1 MVWFLWPD
9 SSSDVDPRWIF
20 SAFGLAQLLL
30 CVLLSPAVTAPII
43 TEEKE
48 LDRFGMLFA
57 SLLTPRE
64 VLFGKGFSAFLLLF
78 MVLLSASPFFILML
92 ALGSVSWV
100 ELLQVVLVS
109 LVALLQCSSLGLYCS
124 CLKDRSYDALLS
136 SYAWLLA
143 LVGLTLVPGY
153 LLSGFADLGPLW
165 ACIRSLSPFSAM
177 MEVVAPEM
185 LATFGRLPEAWSLG
199 ELWSADLWFYLA
211 AGTLSSFLLLWLS
224 LRKVFEFPLG
234 HEKSSRPS
242 DSRKRGLF
250 KFTLID
256 PNKTRPPFSVS
267 SLIYVNELRCKLFGY
282 IGNLIR
288 GIYGGVFLSISL
300 VILVSLSVETL
311 SLSAVKTV
319 ALSFQ
324 MGLIVLLAPALGA
337 PSISEELENGTLEM
351 LRLTPLSA
359 WALWK
364 GKVKAINVYLLILLV
379 SSSPIYLM
387 LFLLNNV
394 ESKDPLLTLRII
406 GIQTLLLLF
415 STTVGVWSSAL
426 MGKTQKAVGLAY
438 AILLSICFLPFM
450 SPWIVSN
457 PDWVPWVKSI
467 SPFIAVEKELASK
480 HASFLP
486 ESIVHLSTIGAI
498 FTLLLLHSLFLVN
511 RHMRRA
517 AA

>member
-1 MVWFLWPD
+1 
-9 SSSDVDPRWIF
+9 
-20 SAFGLAQLLL
+20 
-30 CVLLSPAVTAPII
+30 
-43 TEEKE
+43 
-48 LDRFGMLFA
+48 
-57 SLLTPRE
+57 
-64 VLFGKGFSAFLLLF
+64 
-78 MVLLSASPFFILML
+78 
-92 ALGSVSWV
+92 
-100 ELLQVVLVS
+100 
-109 LVALLQCSSLGLYCS
+109 
-124 CLKDRSYDALLS
+124 
-136 SYAWLLA
+136 
-143 LVGLTLVPGY
+143 
-153 LLSGFADLGPLW
+153 
-165 ACIRSLSPFSAM
+165 
-177 MEVVAPEM
+177 
-185 LATFGRLPEAWSLG
+185 
-199 ELWSADLWFYLA
+199 
-211 AGTLSSFLLLWLS
+211 
-224 LRKVFEFPLG
+224 
-234 HEKSSRPS
+234 
-242 DSRKRGLF
+242 
-250 KFTLID
+250 
-256 PNKTRPPFSVS
+256 
-267 SLIYVNELRCKLFGY
+267 
-282 IGNLIR
+282 
-288 GIYGGVFLSISL
+288 
-300 VILVSLSVETL
+300 
-311 SLSAVKTV
+311 
-319 ALSFQ
+319 
-324 MGLIVLLAPALGA
+324 
-337 PSISEELENGTLEM
+337 M